1 MKEHLPFCSE
11 LSILCIE
18 ELLLTVLSNFERQ
31 APLKDSALWWI
42 VCLTPKV
49 LRPVYSLM
57 VNLFGWVWHMV
68 CYIQYL
74 WWRVVEGVG
83 QNRETDKV
91 HDENCVEEGFQLD
104 SITFGRDGERVLSTE
119 NCSINIWD
127 RSELELALCKESS
140 SCFENNSQYFY
151 YLVFQIHRCL
161 RSVVFYID

>member
-1 MKEHLPFCSE
+1 M
-11 LSILCIE
+11 
-18 ELLLTVLSNFERQ
+18 
-31 APLKDSALWWI
+31 
-42 VCLTPKV
+42 CLTPKV

-119 NCSINIWD
+119 NCSINI
-127 RSELELALCKESS
+127 
-140 SCFENNSQYFY
+140 
-151 YLVFQIHRCL
+151 
-161 RSVVFYID
+161 